1 MQTDVNAAGSDR
13 SWMSVSMND
22 LDGFGDQKFPGPC
35 DDVLLNAKAG
45 VHRRV
50 WLSTCSSSYKLRFA
64 IEDFKRPIKLISLIY
79 NASLVR

>member
-45 VHRRV
+45 CTSEGLKILSWQGSVINLFLNFVFRCKMVH
-50 WLSTCSSSYKLRFA
+50 WECG
-64 IEDFKRPIKLISLIY
+64 
-79 NASLVR
+79 